1 MQEISVK
8 NSLILRAQKTNTMIT
23 IYHNPRCKKSRAG
36 LEHLK
41 TKTQDIEVIDYIKNP
56 ISYETIKD
64 LLMKLNKKPQEMIR
78 TQEAVFKQNFK
89 GKNFGDEEWIKIM
102 EENPKLIKR
111 PIIVRE
117 NKAIWGD
124 PTDEIDSLF

>member
-1 MQEISVK
+1 MV
-8 NSLILRAQKTNTMIT
+8 T

-36 LEHLK
+36 LEYLQ
-41 TKTQDIEVIDYIKNP
+41 TKTQDFEIVDYLKNP

-64 LLMKLNKKPQEMIR
+64 LLMKLNKKPHEMIR
-78 TQEAVFKQNFK
+78 TQEAIYKQNFK
-89 GKNFGDEEWIKIM
+89 GKNFADEEWIKIM

-111 PIIVRE
+111 PIVVRE

-124 PTDEIDSLF
+124 PADEIDSLF

>member
-1 MQEISVK
+1 MV
-8 NSLILRAQKTNTMIT
+8 T

-36 LEHLK
+36 LEYLQTK
-41 TKTQDIEVIDYIKNP
+41 TKDLEIIDYLKNP

-64 LLMKLNKKPQEMIR
+64 LLVKLNKKPHEMIR
-78 TQEAVFKQNFK
+78 TQEDVYKQNFK

-124 PTDEIDSLF
+124 PADEIDSLFK